1 MSSVHVSLISYML
14 FFCVRAH
21 AFHAYFSTDVR
32 CDFDCDNPS
41 PGTKR
46 KFCGASNLEVVGVGL
61 IPKNCRRSTPRCK
74 RVEPHVHVTCAHVD
88 NESDGRSRTKR
99 FQEPPQYFSSV
110 APIFGAQAPL
120 FEIVRL
126 RVAVYTGRL
135 VRVLVIWTCRKRCCY
150 ADLCPRITAS

>member
-1 MSSVHVSLISYML
+1 MFDATSIATIQVQARSESFVVHRI
-14 FFCVRAH
+14 
-21 AFHAYFSTDVR
+21 
-32 CDFDCDNPS
+32 
-41 PGTKR
+41 
-46 KFCGASNLEVVGVGL
+46 LEVVGVGL

-88 NESDGRSRTKR
+88 NDVDGRSRTKR

-126 RVAVYTGRL
+126 RVAVLYGPFCQSVGHL
-135 VRVLVIWTCRKRCCY
+135 DV
-150 ADLCPRITAS
+150 